1 MSKQLLFG
9 DEARQKVLSGVTKL
23 SDAVRATMGPKGRN
37 VVIQSHYGRPTVT
50 KDGVSVAKEVQ
61 LPDAFEN
68 MGADMVRE
76 AATKTNESCGDGTTT
91 ATVLAHAMMEEGMK
105 HLSAGCNPIL
115 IKKGIE
121 KAVETVSAELETMK
135 TDISKKAQYEAVATI
150 SAQDRDIG
158 ECIAQVISEVG
169 KDGVVTVEPS
179 QSLGL
184 ETEIVEGM
192 QFDNGYIS
200 AYFAT
205 NPQKMDAV
213 HRNVSILVTDKKIS
227 LEEDVIA
234 VLEGMAKQGMRDLVI
249 IAESVEGAALPTLVL
264 NKMRG
269 IFNVVA
275 VKAPAF
281 GDRRKEML
289 KDICA
294 LTGATFISQELGFEM
309 KNFEVAQ
316 LGKARVVTVTKDSTT
331 IVDGNGEK
339 EAVAARIGEI
349 KALIAA
355 TKSDFDREK
364 LQERLA
370 KLTGG
375 VALIK
380 VGAATE
386 VEQKEKQHRVEDALA
401 ATRAAAEEGIVP
413 GGGTAYLRCMSALA
427 ELQTATEG
435 KDEKLGIEIVLQSMK
450 APIKNIAA
458 NAGFNADEVLQ
469 KVCSDLDGS
478 HGFNA
483 LTGEYEDLTKAM
495 VIDPKKVTRT
505 ALVNAASVA
514 AMFLT
519 LEVAMVEIPEK
530 APLAA

>member
-9 DEARQKVLSGVTKL
+9 DEARQKVLSGATQLAK
-23 SDAVRATMGPKGRN
+23 AVAATMGPKGRN
-37 VVIQSHYGRPTVT
+37 VAVQRPYGGPMVT
-50 KDGVSVAKEVQ
+50 KDGVSVAKEVV
-61 LPDAFEN
+61 LPDPIEN
-68 MGADMVRE
+68 MGAEMLKQS
-76 AATKTNESCGDGTTT
+76 ATKTNDSCGDGTTT
-91 ATVLAHAMMEEGMK
+91 ATVLGHAMMDEGMK
-105 HLSAGCNPIL
+105 HLGQGANPIL

-121 KAVETVSAELETMK
+121 KAVSVVSDELEKMK
-135 TDISKKAQYEAVATI
+135 TKVSKKAEFEAVATI

-169 KDGVVTVEPS
+169 KDGIVTVEPS

-205 NPQKMDAV
+205 NPEKMDAV
-213 HRNVSILVTDKKIS
+213 YRNVAILVTDKKLSVEHEIVNVMNTM
-227 LEEDVIA
+227 LQNGKRE
-234 VLEGMAKQGMRDLVI
+234 LVI
-249 IAESVEGAALPTLVL
+249 IAEAVEGPALACLVL
-264 NKMRG
+264 NKLQG
-269 IFNVVA
+269 NFNAVA
-275 VKAPAF
+275 VKAPAY
-281 GDRRKEML
+281 GERRREML

-294 LTGATFISQELGFEM
+294 LTGATLISDELGMELKAFD
-309 KNFEVAQ
+309 VSQ
-316 LGKARVVTVTKDSTT
+316 LGQARLVTVTKESTT
-331 IVDGNGEK
+331 IVDGKGEK
-339 EAVAARIGEI
+339 EAIDARIGEI
-349 KALIAA
+349 KALIEN

-413 GGGTAYLRCMSALA
+413 GGGTAYLRCLPALVKLA
-427 ELQTATEG
+427 EDTTDA
-435 KDEKLGIEIVLQSMK
+435 DEKKGIEIVLRALT
-450 APIKNIAA
+450 APTINIAK
-458 NAGFNADEVLQ
+458 NAGYETASVIETVTNS
-469 KVCSDLDGS
+469 KGS
-478 HGFNA
+478 FGFNA
-483 LTGEYEDLTKAM
+483 LTGEYEDLVKAM
-495 VIDPKKVTRT
+495 VIDPKKVTRN

-519 LEVAMVEIPEK
+519 LEVAMVELPEK
-530 APLAA
+530 APVAA